1 MHWLRRRQA
10 YLEGLVRERTS
21 ELVSSQQKL
30 TELAYFDPLTALP
43 NRRSFNQT
51 LQALLQAGERCGQHA
66 ALILIDLDG
75 FKRVN
80 DTLGHDGGDALL
92 IIAAGRLRAALREG
106 DSVARLGGDEFA
118 ILLKQ
123 CRDSEV
129 VKRVCDR
136 VVTDMTGP
144 MEIKGQTVEIGAS
157 IGVAVAPCHGRT
169 AEDLYKHA
177 DEALYDAKRAG
188 KGVWRWYQGNNLAEA

>member
-1 MHWLRRRQA
+1 
-10 YLEGLVRERTS
+10 VRERTS

-30 TELAYFDPLTALP
+30 TELAYFDTLTALP
-43 NRRSFNQT
+43 NRRSFNQA
-51 LQALLQAGERCGQHA
+51 LQDLLHAGERS

-75 FKRVN
+75 FKHVN
-80 DTLGHDGGDALL
+80 DTLGHDAGDALL

-118 ILLKQ
+118 ILLRH
-123 CRDSEV
+123 CRDSEA
-129 VKRVCDR
+129 VKLVCDR

-144 MEIKGQTVEIGAS
+144 MEIKGQKVAIGAS
-157 IGVAVAPCHGRT
+157 VGVAVSPRHGRT

-188 KGVWRWYQGNNLAEA
+188 KGIWRWYQGTNLADA